1 MRQRRTLIS
10 AFALAAAFLLAGC
23 QAALQVGTAIADSK
37 QAPSVANYT
46 VKAPV
51 SKVFTSAVQSMT
63 LMGKVTS
70 SDRESGIVQGAKG
83 NWLITATI
91 TGHSEGANVAIICRY
106 VPSNQMDF
114 NSREGLTAELV
125 TKLEQSLGQK
135 LSPM

>member
-10 AFALAAAFLLAGC
+10 VFALASVFLLAGC
-23 QAALQVGTAIADSK
+23 QAALQVGTAAADSK
-37 QAPSVANYT
+37 QAPSVASYS

-51 SKVFTSAVQSMT
+51 SKVFTAAVQSMT

-70 SDRESGIVQGAKG
+70 SDRESGIVQGMKG

-91 TGHSEGANVAIICRY
+91 TGPNEAANVAISCRY
-106 VPSNQMDF
+106 VPSKQMDF

-125 TKLEQSLGQK
+125 AKLEQTLGLQ
-135 LSPM
+135 LSPT